1 MVLSPAGRSA
11 YVSSTGPE
19 HEAAGVGPGDRV
31 TKKLRAATRP
41 YGGRDLRIRSAGGGA
56 RFVYEISRG
65 RVVSV
70 GVATDKAAG
79 TPAALRSLVALSKLG
94 G

>member
-1 MVLSPAGRSA
+1 MYG
-11 YVSSTGPE
+11 VSSL
-19 HEAAGVGPGDRV
+19 
-31 TKKLRAATRP
+31 LRAITRP
-41 YGGRDLRIRSAGGGA
+41 FGSRDLRIRSAGRGA
-56 RFVYEISRG
+56 RFVYEIRRG
-65 RVVSV
+65 RVVSA